1 MVRFFSQLSHKLRT
15 TVLKKSAAFY
25 HRERVRQLCAESGI
39 PPDRYPLELLETLLS
54 IRALVTN
61 VPPVLLDVG
70 AHRGIFAQLAHRLI
84 GFRRIICIEADKDL
98 VAESRHRNPS
108 SNVTIICAALDERE
122 SAVPFYVHHDRTMSS
137 LVPADQTILKE
148 KFPNDAPEPI
158 AVRMVHTKTLDQIVE
173 QIPDLHG
180 SFFLKLDTQGNELR
194 ILRGAPDTLMR
205 TEVILTEFM
214 FYSPYRT
221 DYSFRDL
228 VDFLSDHG
236 FECAGALSLT
246 RRPSHEI
253 SAVDFLF
260 KRREVATHSEPA
272 AAA

>member
-1 MVRFFSQLSHKLRT
+1 MVRFLSQLSHKLRT

-39 PPDRYPLELLETLLS
+39 PRDRYPLELLETLLS

-61 VPPVLLDVG
+61 VPAVLLDVG
-70 AHRGIFAQLAHRLI
+70 AHRGVFTQLAQRLF
-84 GFRRIICIEADKDL
+84 GFRRIVCIEADEDL
-98 VAESRHRNPS
+98 VAEIRQRNPS
-108 SNVTIICAALDERE
+108 SNVTVICAALDEQE
-122 SAVPFYVHHDRTMSS
+122 STVPFYIHHDRTMSS
-137 LVPADQTILKE
+137 LVPAEGTILKE
-148 KFPNDAPEPI
+148 KFPNDAPEPV
-158 AVRMVHTKTLDQIVE
+158 ALRMVQTKTLDHIVE
-173 QIPDLHG
+173 EIPDLHG

-194 ILRGAPDTLMR
+194 ILRGAPHTLRR

-214 FYSPYRT
+214 FCSPYRT

-228 VDFLSDHG
+228 VDFLSDRG

-260 KRREVATHSEPA
+260 KRRVIAEKCEPA
-272 AAA
+272 AA